1 MTGEIHGFCD
11 ERFAPLKE
19 AFAANFAEGLEIGA
33 SLAATEHG
41 RYVVDLWGG
50 DAEPDRSRPW
60 EEDTVVEL
68 ASTTKIA
75 AALSILILV
84 DRGQIEL
91 DERVAHY
98 WPEFAQGD
106 KDRVTVRQAITH
118 RAGVPG
124 FDPPIS
130 AATACDW
137 EAATARLAAEP
148 HWFGGEPR
156 LCYHAQTYGY
166 LIGELIRRVD
176 GRKPRQFFREEI
188 AAKIGA
194 DFQLGVTSE
203 ADIARMATLSI
214 PAGAFSADGLAPKL
228 LTSIDL
234 TDVLTGDFD
243 LATWWARED
252 PGGGGFGNGRSIAR
266 VCSIVACGGEVNGVH
281 ILSPAILAEAAKEQA
296 YAQCPYLGWFRIG
309 LGLALDSEEFPAPT
323 PTTMPWGGAGGSW
336 ACMDPKTG
344 VSVGYAPNNWIIP
357 PPETTQFDMGEH
369 DPRLRRIMAAMANVL
384 PRL

>member
-1 MTGEIHGFCD
+1 MTVEIHGFCN
-11 ERFAPLKE
+11 ERFQPLKD
-19 AFAANFAEGLEIGA
+19 AFAANFEDGLEIGA
-33 SLAATEHG
+33 SLAATQHG
-41 RYVVDLWGG
+41 RFVVDLWAG
-50 DAEPDRSRPW
+50 DAGPDHTRPW
-60 EEDTVVEL
+60 EEDTIVEL
-68 ASTTKIA
+68 ASTTKLA

-84 DRGQIEL
+84 DRGRILL

-98 WPEFAQGD
+98 WPEFAQGG
-106 KDRVTVRQAITH
+106 KERVSVREAITH

-137 EAATARLAAEP
+137 EATTARLAAEP

-188 AAKIGA
+188 ASKIGA
-194 DFQLGVTSE
+194 DFQLGVTAE
-203 ADIARMATLSI
+203 GDIARMATLSI

-243 LATWWARED
+243 LLAWWSRED
-252 PGGGGFGNGRSIAR
+252 PGGLGLGNGRSIAR
-266 VCSIVACGGEVNGVH
+266 LCSIVACDGEVDGVR
-281 ILSPAILAEAAKEQA
+281 ILSPEILAEAAKEQA
-296 YAQCPYLGWFRIG
+296 YAQCPYLGWLRIG
-309 LGLALDSEEFPAPT
+309 LGLALDSKEFPAPT
-323 PTTMPWGGAGGSW
+323 PTTMHWGGAGGSW
-336 ACMDPKTG
+336 ACIDPKTT
-344 VSVGYAPNNWIIP
+344 VSAGYAPNNWIIP
-357 PPETTQFDMGEH
+357 PPETTQLDMGEQ
-369 DPRLRRIMAAMANVL
+369 DPRLRRIIHAMTTVL
-384 PRL
+384 